1 MYIKI
6 TDKNNMSNKEIEE
19 LLKSKGIEF
28 DTYLTP
34 LSIFYNEEADFR
46 IDLNFDDEYSEEEL
60 DKIKESC
67 VDDIADRFMDS
78 EYIIDGD
85 LLDEITREVV
95 EDYIG

>member
-34 LSIFYNEEADFR
+34 LYMFYSEEADFR

-60 DKIKESC
+60 NKIKESC
-67 VDDIADRFMDS
+67 ADDIVDRFMDS
-78 EYIIDGD
+78 EYVIDGD

-95 EDYIG
+95 EDYID